1 MNRLYVIEG
10 ADGTGKS
17 TLSKELLE
25 ETKGHLLH
33 GTYDKEWDI
42 PSYHRSMF
50 NAALQ
55 LLQYQDVILDRWA
68 VSEEVYSNAFRNGAK
83 YSADQW
89 MLEQL
94 ESEGMKP
101 EDVTFIYC
109 ENDNAVENHQANKE
123 IRTEMF
129 EDMSPVVREYTAY
142 MGRTALN
149 WVRYDFTKVDMHQ
162 FVKDIAK
169 DEK

>member
-25 ETKGHLLH
+25 ATKGHLLH
-33 GTYDKEWDI
+33 GTWDKEWDI
-42 PSYHRSMF
+42 PEYHRSMF
-50 NAALQ
+50 DAAVK
-55 LLQYQDVILDRWA
+55 LLEYQDVILDRWS
-68 VSEEVYSNAFRNGAK
+68 VSEEVYSNAFRGGAK

-89 MLEQL
+89 MTEQL
-94 ESEGMKP
+94 ESVDMSP
-101 EDVTFIYC
+101 EQVTFIYC
-109 ENDNAVENHQANKE
+109 ENEKAVENHLANKE
-123 IRTEMF
+123 LRTEMF

-162 FVKDIAK
+162 FVEEIVK
-169 DEK
+169 DEE